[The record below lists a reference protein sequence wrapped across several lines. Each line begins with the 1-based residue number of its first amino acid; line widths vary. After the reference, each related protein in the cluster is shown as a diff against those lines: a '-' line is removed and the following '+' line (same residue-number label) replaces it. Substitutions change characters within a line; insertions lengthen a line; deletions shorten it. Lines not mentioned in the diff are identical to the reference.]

1 MDLIITMTMG
11 TAMATVMATM
21 VMATTVTAMVTKDM
35 DTAICLAMARIRA
48 TAMSSHTAY
57 PTLMT
62 LAIMD
67 TAATVGMVTARVS
80 AMEELDPLAIPSPT
94 AAASPTEART
104 MATGDVVGMEASA
117 SIAAMEAIHS
127 AALDS
132 MHLNLAVSSLV
143 APALVIAYLEASS
156 SAVLNSAYPP
166 SAPTAVAIEA
176 TPDTEFFNLY
186 NTSR

>member
-1 MDLIITMTMG
+1 MDLIITMAMG
-11 TAMATVMATM
+11 TAMATVMAT
-21 VMATTVTAMVTKDM
+21 TVKAMVTKDM
-35 DTAICLAMARIRA
+35 DTAISLGMARIRA

-67 TAATVGMVTARVS
+67 TAATVATEGMVTARVS